1 LPDIARIARSG
12 AACRIDNDG
21 PPPYPGVPMLD
32 LSESI
37 PCEFCA
43 STIPVRAD
51 SPVHMVKL
59 DEGQALFFLCPACGR
74 LQRPR
79 LIKDNR
85 LFLINLSDE
94 QMRTLQALYKMN
106 L

>member
-1 LPDIARIARSG
+1 
-12 AACRIDNDG
+12 
-21 PPPYPGVPMLD
+21 MLD

-43 STIPVRAD
+43 SVIPVQAD
-51 SPVHMVKL
+51 SRVHMVKL
-59 DEGQALFFLCPACGR
+59 DEGHAIFFICPVCGR

-85 LFLINLSDE
+85 LFLVNLSDE
-94 QMRTLQALYKMN
+94 QMKTLRFLYKMN

>member
-1 LPDIARIARSG
+1 
-12 AACRIDNDG
+12 
-21 PPPYPGVPMLD
+21 MLG

-43 STIPVRAD
+43 DDIPVQPD
-51 SPVHMVKL
+51 SKVHMVKL
-59 DEGQALFFLCPACGR
+59 DEGQAIFFICPACGR

-79 LIKDNR
+79 LIKDNQF
-85 LFLINLSDE
+85 FLVNLSDE
-94 QMRTLQALYKMN
+94 QMKTLQFLYKMN

>member
-1 LPDIARIARSG
+1 
-12 AACRIDNDG
+12 
-21 PPPYPGVPMLD
+21 MLG

-43 STIPVRAD
+43 GVIPVQAD
-51 SPVHMVKL
+51 SKVHRVKL
-59 DEGQALFFLCPACGR
+59 DEGQAIFFICPACGR

-85 LFLINLSDE
+85 LFLVNLSDE
-94 QMRTLQALYKMN
+94 QMHTLQFLYNSN